1 MFAGIPDTPL
11 IYPVGK
17 YILMVI
23 KNARLLTVLKA
34 LNEIVLLFLLLT
46 LHASI
51 QYPSLEP
58 TVLLNFEHVFMS

>member
-1 MFAGIPDTPL
+1 
-11 IYPVGK
+11 
-17 YILMVI
+17 MVI

-34 LNEIVLLFLLLT
+34 LNEIILLFLLLT

>member
-1 MFAGIPDTPL
+1 
-11 IYPVGK
+11 
-17 YILMVI
+17 MVI

-58 TVLLNFEHVFMS
+58 TVLLNFEHVFTS